1 MEFNLTNWA
10 HGDYAVKDIDGNYI
24 FGDCYASDGYW
35 IGHGERSFGGNVKDN
50 YGTKRFPNYL
60 KTVVTGASE
69 METTGKI
76 AYGTDTLCTILIE
89 NKSGAVDGTSHETG
103 EYYTVKVFNDR
114 KTRYNRVLQRQGKR
128 NKDY

>member
-1 MEFNLTNWA
+1 MATARTAIGFAMEFNLTNWA

-69 METTGKI
+69 METPDKI
-76 AYGTDTLCTILIE
+76 RITEQTHLCTIIIE
-89 NKSGAVDGTSHETG
+89 NKSGGD
-103 EYYTVKVFNDR
+103 
-114 KTRYNRVLQRQGKR
+114 
-128 NKDY
+128 